1 MHSIVVWTTL
11 LFFSRLPSFFFDIR
25 RSLSPAFTDVDHEGA
40 EAVDTVATTPTPTL
54 ELGGGG
60 PKEGFAFGSDM
71 KGHQRS
77 ISQHSIDR
85 FSLQRSTD
93 DDVSGAESDSS
104 SSFADEVRGLTMCVW
119 CVRARCWLLFVLDC
133 MLILSMMLVL
143 RLDSPSAPH
152 SSSFNARFLF
162 FSFFVLLFSFHLQ
175 LYADVVVGPLC
186 PVV

>member
-1 MHSIVVWTTL
+1 MCPIFRGNIVVGFT
-11 LFFSRLPSFFFDIR
+11 FVV
-25 RSLSPAFTDVDHEGA
+25 LSPAFTDVDQEGA

-71 KGHQRS
+71 KGHHRS

-104 SSFADEVRGLTMCVW
+104 SSFADEVRGLTVCA
-119 CVRARCWLLFVLDC
+119 RAVGCFF
-133 MLILSMMLVL
+133 LSF
-143 RLDSPSAPH
+143 
-152 SSSFNARFLF
+152 SS
-162 FSFFVLLFSFHLQ
+162 LLFSPST
-175 LYADVVVGPLC
+175 VC
-186 PVV
+186 